1 MREVKHV
8 IEHKIPQP
16 QTNLPPINQ
25 QRAPPVIFQ
34 QPPPP
39 AQVIPMQQPTP
50 QIIAA
55 PAAPHIIYGNP
66 SPVIHNLGQPE
77 RKAGMFNKE
86 GELLF
91 HSLRFNLFL
100 LHSFQKTLQPT
111 YGEKRNQLVIEK
123 ISILLS

>member
-1 MREVKHV
+1 MGRLTSGYLCSQEDFHSSNTHKSDVICFIFSDNMREVKHV

-25 QRAPPVIFQ
+25 HRAPPPVIVQ

-39 AQVIPMQQPTP
+39 PQIIPMQQQAP

-66 SPVIHNLGQPE
+66 SPVVHNLGQPE
-77 RKAGMFNKE
+77 RKGGMFNKE
-86 GELLF
+86 G
-91 HSLRFNLFL
+91 
-100 LHSFQKTLQPT
+100 
-111 YGEKRNQLVIEK
+111 
-123 ISILLS
+123 